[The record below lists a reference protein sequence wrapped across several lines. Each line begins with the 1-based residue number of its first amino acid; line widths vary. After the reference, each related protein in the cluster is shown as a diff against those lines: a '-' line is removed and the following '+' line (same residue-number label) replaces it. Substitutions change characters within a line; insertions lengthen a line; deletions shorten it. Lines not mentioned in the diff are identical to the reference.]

1 MFLESMIR
9 SLGRHQNFKMSGGTS
24 VDNKDFIDFDTRNI
38 QTNCKPYKLVIDMPD
53 AVIINVK
60 LNAHV
65 IEKPVTG
72 EAKMDCRNLWSMEF
86 YSGNYISK
94 KKRDSLLEMYSNVSR
109 LDFEFISVDAVI
121 HDSTK
126 LSPEHF
132 DFNKFKQGDLIGSKP
147 FGTLVGGEC
156 VDFIKH
162 QDGRVI
168 ADAFRDATTVLLP
181 YGGFYQIG
189 LDPDLMEQTY
199 VVFRASSTNPVSFV
213 TNIDVKRETNGRIDL
228 MKTLNNDKFH
238 IAFYEPVS
246 RDQMMSVGEF
256 IKCGG
261 LNFIIFDDESTEYE
275 STKFLQEE
283 QSNELIKIIFNKKR
297 RKNV

>member
-9 SLGRHQNFKMSGGTS
+9 SLGRHQNFKMSGGVS

-38 QTNCKPYKLVIDMPD
+38 QTNCRPYKLVIDMPD

-65 IEKPVTG
+65 IEKPVIG
-72 EAKMDCRNLWSMEF
+72 EAKMDCRNLWGMEF

-94 KKRDSLLEMYSNVSR
+94 NKRDALLEMYSNVSS

-156 VDFIKH
+156 VDFIERE
-162 QDGRVI
+162 DGRVI

-199 VVFRASSTNPVSFV
+199 VVFKASSVNPVSFV
-213 TNIDVKRETNGRIDL
+213 TNTDVKRETAGKIDL
-228 MKTLNNDKFH
+228 MKNLDSDKFH

-261 LNFIIFDDESTEYE
+261 LSFIISGDQPTAYE
-275 STKFLQEE
+275 SDKFLQEE
-283 QSNELIKIIFNKKR
+283 NNELIKVIFNKKR
-297 RKNV
+297 RENV

>member
-9 SLGRHQNFKMSGGTS
+9 SLGRHQNFKMSGGVS

-38 QTNCKPYKLVIDMPD
+38 QTNCRPYKLVIDMPD

-65 IEKPVTG
+65 IEKPVIG

-94 KKRDSLLEMYSNVSR
+94 NKRDALLEMYSNVSS

-156 VDFIKH
+156 VDFIKRE
-162 QDGRVI
+162 DGRVI

-199 VVFRASSTNPVSFV
+199 VVFKASSVNPVSFV
-213 TNIDVKRETNGRIDL
+213 TNTDVKRETAGKIDL
-228 MKTLNNDKFH
+228 MKNLDSDKFH
-238 IAFYEPVS
+238 IAFYETIS
-246 RDQMMSVGEF
+246 MEQRMSVGEF

-261 LNFIIFDDESTEYE
+261 LSFIISGDQPTEYE
-275 STKFLQEE
+275 SDKFLQEE
-283 QSNELIKIIFNKKR
+283 NNELIKVIFNKKR
-297 RKNV
+297 RENV

>member
-9 SLGRHQNFKMSGGTS
+9 SLGRHQNFKMSGGVS

-38 QTNCKPYKLVIDMPD
+38 QTNCRPYKLVIDMPD

-60 LNAHV
+60 LNAPV
-65 IEKPVTG
+65 IEKPVIG

-94 KKRDSLLEMYSNVSR
+94 NKRDALLEMYSNVSS

-156 VDFIKH
+156 VDFIKRE
-162 QDGRVI
+162 DGRVI

-199 VVFRASSTNPVSFV
+199 VVFKASSVNPVSFV
-213 TNIDVKRETNGRIDL
+213 TNTDVKRETAGKIDL
-228 MKTLNNDKFH
+228 MKNLDSDKFH

-261 LNFIIFDDESTEYE
+261 LSFIISGDQPTAYE
-275 STKFLQEE
+275 SDKFLQEE
-283 QSNELIKIIFNKKR
+283 NNELIKVIFNKKR
-297 RKNV
+297 RENV